1 MYGVIIEEGPQDWQ
15 IIQQRDGFA
24 RIRLAGR
31 VEVPDVGA
39 DQQPLVMLRTVDEAD
54 GTRVIPPVFVPPAGG
69 RWEAE
74 LRLPAGGPYTIES
87 CLRYDPVQEK
97 RGDRLFHIGV
107 GNVYVIAGQS
117 NAMGVGKDLADDPP
131 ALGVHMFRT
140 QGRWDL
146 AAHPLHDGTGTR
158 FPASL
163 ERVQTGHSP
172 WLSFAKRLRRVLGYP
187 IGLIP
192 AAMGGVPLSAWD
204 RAEDGRLFDNMRE
217 MVAAAGTQVK
227 GILWIQGCSDTHGD
241 PARSRYFERFRR
253 VCADLGTVFYE
264 GIPILTAQL
273 NKITCT
279 KDVDVVQYGRNWAA
293 LREQQRRAMNELP
306 QVYMIPTI
314 DLPVCD
320 GIHNGVCSNIVIGER
335 MANLALGKVYGRDVV
350 CEAPNLQWAV
360 QEGDTGVRL
369 WFRNVYDRL
378 FADCNRVETQMFTVW
393 DDEGTVGLVDYLCP
407 GDRTIRLTLE
417 RPLGKHARVGCRGY
431 NETGLM
437 PYDLYSYLP
446 VIPFDDVAV
455 EPDPARDDRVEDAGV
470 GCR

>member
-1 MYGVIIEEGPQDWQ
+1 MGLYGVIIEEGPQDWQ
-15 IIQQRDGFA
+15 ILQQREGYA
-24 RIRLAGR
+24 RVRLAGR

-39 DQQPLVMLRTVDEAD
+39 ERRPLVMLRAVDETD
-54 GTRVIPPVFVPPAGG
+54 GTRVTAPVCVPPVDH

-87 CLRYDPVQEK
+87 CLRYDPVNEK

-107 GNVYVIAGQS
+107 GDVYVIAGQS
-117 NAMGVGKDLADDPP
+117 NAMGVGKDMAEDPP
-131 ALGVHMFRT
+131 CLGVHMFRT

-146 AAHPLHDGTGTR
+146 AAHPLHDGTRTA
-158 FPASL
+158 FPTSL

-172 WLSFAKRLRRVLGYP
+172 WLSFAKRLRRELGYP

-192 AAMGGVPLSAWD
+192 AAMGGVPLAAWD
-204 RAEDGRLFDNMRE
+204 RAEDGRLFDNMLE

-227 GILWIQGCSDTHGD
+227 GILWIQGCSDTHGEE
-241 PARSRYFERFRR
+241 AHGRYFERFRR
-253 VCADLGTVFYE
+253 VCADFSAVFYE

-279 KDVDVVQYGRNWAA
+279 KEADTVRYGQNWAA

-320 GIHNGVCSNIVIGER
+320 GIHNAVGTNIVIGER

-350 CEAPNLQWAV
+350 CESPNLARAV
-360 QEGDTGVRL
+360 REGETGVRL

-378 FADCNRVETQMFTVW
+378 FADCNQVEAQMFTVW
-393 DDEGTVGLVDYLCP
+393 DEEGPIGLADYICP
-407 GDRTIRLTLE
+407 GDSTIRLILE
-417 RPLGKHARVGCRGY
+417 RPFGKNARVGCRGY
-431 NETGLM
+431 NDTGLM

-446 VIPFDDVAV
+446 VIPFDDAAI
-455 EPDPARDDRVEDAGV
+455 EEAPAQE
-470 GCR
+470 